1 MKIKIFVACEIQYFE
16 IGIFSFNSYVYYLTR
31 GFIASTRA
39 FNLLTRAFNLPTRTF
54 NLATRAS
61 DLLTR
66 AFNLLTRAFNLANR
80 AFGLLTRGY
89 ELVTRGFE
97 LITRGFE
104 LVTRVLLSTFVL
116 FSDVAVTFPCHSNL
130 FLPKI
135 YNFSLFLSNKVLQPL
150 HWST

>member
-1 MKIKIFVACEIQYFE
+1 MKIKLFVAREIQYFE
-16 IGIFSFNSYVYYLTR
+16 LGIFSFNSYVYYLTR

-39 FNLLTRAFNLPTRTF
+39 FNLLTRAFNL
-54 NLATRAS
+54 ATRAFS
-61 DLLTR
+61 
-66 AFNLLTRAFNLANR
+66 
-80 AFGLLTRGY
+80 LLTRGY

-135 YNFSLFLSNKVLQPL
+135 YNFSLVLSNKVLQPL
-150 HWST
+150 HSST